1 MKKKGVKTKM
11 KKKLL
16 LFIGVLTLTLSV
28 LLAVPSTK
36 AQTNTRLVVQSYN
49 VNAGTITFYD
59 YDTQELFG
67 TFNFLNIYA
76 KVGVV
81 PFVAFKEHIP
91 YFFRM
96 GDVYELIDQP
106 ESDIII
112 VDFVR
117 PADRQTFFT
126 LFDMVGGQV
135 YEYKGIVDNMYV
147 FQQGLNFYKVPTT
160 IDVLF
165 RNEIEGQYGFET
177 ILKAGNKYSFVTDFG
192 DIRFYFVGSPDYD
205 YARGYL
211 DAQAVGEE
219 ERYESYRQGYEDGM
233 RLAEGL
239 LESEYQRGFQNGSAS
254 GFQDG
259 LNKGYQNGFDDAY
272 NEIIS
277 DDEYTLGYNNGFK
290 DGEKSK
296 IVKNNEAFYGGIEK
310 WLVPAI
316 IVVIVLGGIFSIA
329 SFKRREA

>member
-106 ESDIII
+106 ESDFII

-135 YEYKGIVDNMYV
+135 YEYKGIVDNAYI

-177 ILKAGNKYSFVTDFG
+177 ILKAGNKYVFVTDFG
-192 DIRFYFVGSPDYD
+192 DIRFQFVGSADFDY
-205 YARGYL
+205 YKGYR
-211 DAQAVGEE
+211 DAEDLGEGQ
-219 ERYESYRQGYEDGM
+219 RYESYRRGYEDGM

-239 LESEYQRGFQNGSAS
+239 LESEYQRGFQNGTETGYA
-254 GFQDG
+254 DG
-259 LNKGYQNGFDDAY
+259 KNDGYQNGFDDAY
-272 NEIIS
+272 NEIITS
-277 DDEYTLGYNNGFK
+277 DEYTLGYDNGFK
-290 DGEKSK
+290 DGEKSRLAQ
-296 IVKNNEAFYGGIEK
+296 NNQSFYSGIQK

-316 IVVIVLGGIFSIA
+316 IVVIVLGGIMSISA
-329 SFKRREA
+329 LKRREQ

>member
-1 MKKKGVKTKM
+1 M

-16 LFIGVLTLTLSV
+16 LIIGVLTLALGFMLV
-28 LLAVPSTK
+28 VPSTK
-36 AQTNTRLVVQSYN
+36 AQSNTRLVVQSYN
-49 VNAGTITFYD
+49 VDAGTITFYD

-67 TFNFLNIYA
+67 TFNFNNVYNKQNTLPYISNKIN
-76 KVGVV
+76 
-81 PFVAFKEHIP
+81 IP
-91 YFFRM
+91 YVFRI

-106 ESDIII
+106 ASDLII
-112 VDFVR
+112 VDFVK
-117 PADRQTFFT
+117 PADRQISYS
-126 LFDMVGGQV
+126 LLDMVGGQV

-147 FQQGLNFYKVPTT
+147 FQQGFNFYQIPMEGVDFKNF
-160 IDVLF
+160 IDGEYSF
-165 RNEIEGQYGFET
+165 TT
-177 ILKAGNKYSFVTDFG
+177 ILKPGNKYTYVTDFG
-192 DIRFYFVGSPDYD
+192 YTEFYFHGSADFDYYKGFHD
-205 YARGYL
+205 GRALESDQIYN
-211 DAQAVGEE
+211 
-219 ERYESYRQGYEDGM
+219 SYRQGYEDGM

-259 LNKGYQNGFDDAY
+259 LNKGYQKGFDDAY

-296 IVKNNEAFYGGIEK
+296 IAKNNEAFYGSIQK

-316 IVVIVLGGIFSIA
+316 IVVIVLGGIMSISA
-329 SFKRREA
+329 LKRREQ